1 MKKHGTVALLAGIC
15 VLSVLLIQIPLAGL
29 RSILFPGLTILASAL
44 VIFRRRL
51 SVGGVIAAVVLP
63 LIALPLAVYILVS
76 VIGMLLMGVIPL
88 WLNGIL
94 SYVDMV
100 VLQYAM
106 ALGVFA
112 LVCRILNRKGIRGIR
127 GIHVLILAGLTVA
140 SAVLDELS
148 YGLAAALPGD
158 SVMDTMMF
166 LSRRNPVLGFLSQA
180 AFYGALF
187 FMGYVV
193 WRSVSREDSGTQEI
207 Q

>member
-1 MKKHGTVALLAGIC
+1 MKKNGTVALLAGIC
-15 VLSVLLIQIPLAGL
+15 VLSVLLIHIPLAGL
-29 RSILFPGLTILASAL
+29 TSILFPGLTILASAL

-51 SVGGVIAAVVLP
+51 FVGGVIAAVVLP

-112 LVCRILNRKGIRGIR
+112 LVCRILNRKGIRGMR

-148 YGLAAALPGD
+148 YGLAC
-158 SVMDTMMF
+158 
-166 LSRRNPVLGFLSQA
+166 RNP
-180 AFYGALF
+180 
-187 FMGYVV
+187 
-193 WRSVSREDSGTQEI
+193 RGTRFAI
-207 Q
+207 QHIP

>member
-1 MKKHGTVALLAGIC
+1 MKMNGTVALLAGIC
-15 VLSVLLIQIPLAGL
+15 ILSVLLIYIPLAGL
-29 RSILFPGLTILASAL
+29 TSILFPGLTILASAL

-63 LIALPLAVYILVS
+63 LIALPLTVYILVS
-76 VIGMLLMGVIPL
+76 VVGMLLMGVIPL

-94 SYVDMV
+94 SYV
-100 VLQYAM
+100 LQYAA

-112 LVCRILNRKGIRGIR
+112 LVCRILNRKGIRGMR
-127 GIHVLILAGLTVA
+127 GIPVLILAGLTVA

-158 SVMDTMMF
+158 SVMDMMMF

-187 FMGYVV
+187 FMGYIV

>member
-1 MKKHGTVALLAGIC
+1 MKKNGTVALLAGIC
-15 VLSVLLIQIPLAGL
+15 VLSVLIIQIPLAGL
-29 RSILFPGLTILASAL
+29 RSILFPGLPILASAL

-51 SVGGVIAAVVLP
+51 SVGGVISAVVLP
-63 LIALPLAVYILVS
+63 LIVLPLAVYILVS
-76 VIGMLLMGVIPL
+76 VVGMLLMGVIPL

-94 SYVDMV
+94 SYV
-100 VLQYAM
+100 LQYAG

-127 GIHVLILAGLTVA
+127 GIHVLIVGGLTVA

-148 YGLAAALPGD
+148 YGLATALPGD
-158 SVMDTMMF
+158 SVMDMMMF
-166 LSRRNPVLGFLSQA
+166 LSSRNPVLGFLSQA
-180 AFYGALF
+180 AFYGAIF

-193 WRSVSREDSGTQEI
+193 WRSVSREDSEAQEI